1 MQVSLKSLKQL
12 TTYKFKKTAQK
23 KRKFLIIIDLKC

>member
-23 KRKFLIIIDLKC
+23 KKKIFNYN